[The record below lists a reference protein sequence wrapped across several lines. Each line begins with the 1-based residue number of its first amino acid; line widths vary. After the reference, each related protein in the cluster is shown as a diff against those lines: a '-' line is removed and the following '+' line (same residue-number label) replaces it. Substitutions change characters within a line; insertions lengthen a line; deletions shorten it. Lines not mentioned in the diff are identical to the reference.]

1 MRALLAVVVLAG
13 CYDPARPP
21 PRASSL
27 SESLAIPSDH
37 DLALEIED
45 ALIKKRRGDVER
57 AIEAREPGEQLE
69 HARLSQTALD
79 RDVFTLDDLFRRGD
93 DLFAYSFRPE
103 DGLGNALADH
113 AGIPAGP
120 LPRPNLRRVHQGEFG
135 GPDAMACADCHSVGG
150 DDGAGTATQVT
161 AFRGDG
167 DSTHT
172 ADLRNPPAVLG
183 LGPIERLAAEMTGEL
198 AGQRTAALAMAST
211 LGSDATI
218 ALRAKGV
225 DFGML
230 TARPDG
236 TVDTSQVAG
245 VDADLVIK
253 PFGWKGTS
261 TTIREFVTEAAA
273 LHFGIQGEDAA
284 LANPAD
290 PLILGDGPPEDR
302 DGDGI
307 ADELTAGQ
315 LTSLAVYVAALE
327 TPVMRPH
334 ERPVDLALP
343 QGPTEPFLVDEWV
356 RGRAL
361 FEQVG
366 CASCH
371 RPSLVLDRPVVAI
384 ESPRTGKVFE
394 LDLARDGEAPRLTPD
409 GEGYPVW
416 LFSDLKRHDLG
427 DANASTHLQGGIA
440 TKFYLTRRLWG
451 LAGSPPYFYDG
462 QATTVDHAVAR
473 HGGEAAAARD
483 AWNALALDDRSAL
496 RIFLTSLRREPR
508 LVVP

>member
-1 MRALLAVVVLAG
+1 VRALLAVVVLAG

-253 PFGWKGTS
+253 PFGWKGHQPTLRSMLKESFRVHMGIVAMADQQAVRDGLLDGTS
-261 TTIREFVTEAAA
+261 F
-273 LHFGIQGEDAA
+273 
-284 LANPAD
+284 
-290 PLILGDGPPEDR
+290 GDGVFFDIDADGVNIELEDGMLSTMVAYLSQLEVPILQPPTDQAMLDR
-302 DGDGI
+302 FGRGGVVFAQVGCDGCHVPVLRVVDPVLVTRPEQTEN
-307 ADELTAGQ
+307 AA
-315 LTSLAVYVAALE
+315 SLAVSIDV
-327 TPVMRPH
+327 
-334 ERPVDLALP
+334 
-343 QGPTEPFLVDEWV
+343 
-356 RGRAL
+356 
-361 FEQVG
+361 
-366 CASCH
+366 
-371 RPSLVLDRPVVAI
+371 
-384 ESPRTGKVFE
+384 
-394 LDLARDGEAPRLTPD
+394 ARDGLRPKILPIDLPGSAFD
-409 GEGYPVW
+409 VQ

-427 DANASTHLQGGIA
+427 PGLAAPIDQGTIPA
-440 TKFYLTRRLWG
+440 RSWLTRPLWG
-451 LAGSPPYFYDG
+451 LADTGPYLHDG
-462 QATTVDHAVAR
+462 RAPTIDDAIRA
-473 HGGEAAAARD
+473 HGGEAQPVTDRYA
-483 AWNALALDDRSAL
+483 ALAEADRVAL
-496 RIFLTSLRREPR
+496 RVYLGSLARVRR

>member
-1 MRALLAVVVLAG
+1 VSRACALLVVAACGDNVTQTEPIAVCG
-13 CYDPARPP
+13 EPP
-21 PRASSL
+21 GAPGL
-27 SESLAIPSDH
+27 T
-37 DLALEIED
+37 
-45 ALIKKRRGDVER
+45 
-57 AIEAREPGEQLE
+57 IEAAREAHRRAALRQRLREREAVEPGYTVRVTAELVDQARIDQGAICPQDLYETGRILFE
-69 HARLSQTALD
+69 HPFS
-79 RDVFTLDDLFRRGD
+79 
-93 DLFAYSFRPE
+93 FA
-103 DGLGNALADH
+103 DGLARELH
-113 AGIPAGP
+113 
-120 LPRPNLRRVHQGEFG
+120 RVQTGRAG
-135 GPDAMACADCHSVGG
+135 GPETTSCTSCHWRGG
-150 DDGAGTATQVT
+150 PGGAGSFPDAS
-161 AFRGDG
+161 FILGDG
-167 DSTHT
+167 DRVSS
-172 ADLRNPPAVLG
+172 ADARNPPALIGAGAVQA
-183 LGPIERLAAEMTGEL
+183 LAAEMTAEL
-198 AGQRTAALAMAST
+198 A
-211 LGSDATI
+211 
-218 ALRAKGV
+218 ALRDHAIAHAPATVELVTKGVSFGTLHVDAKGN
-225 DFGML
+225 
-230 TARPDG
+230 
-236 TVDTSQVAG
+236 VDTGDVRG
-245 VDADLVIK
+245 IDRDLVIK